1 MGGTET
7 SSDSMNICY
16 ETRTDIPTLETLNN
30 IEREVNDLMGDFAA
44 LKDRIPDENLTL
56 TSTSPNNST
65 HSSDIKDLIRQMREK
80 YVDVKVKAL
89 EYKAFIV
96 EKNEEFLDKK
106 DKFTNAK
113 NKLNFKKSDNLASGI
128 LKMDIYDR
136 NIEDNIYIMYYLLSY
151 GVMGFF
157 IYKLLKQ

>member
-7 SSDSMNICY
+7 EAVNICY
-16 ETRTDIPTLETLNN
+16 ETRTDIPTLENLNK
-30 IEREVNDLMGDFAA
+30 IKREARHLMSKFAV
-44 LKDRIPDENLTL
+44 LKGEIPHENLTSS
-56 TSTSPNNST
+56 STSSNNST
-65 HSSDIKDLIRQMREK
+65 HISNIKYLIRQMREK
-80 YVDVKVKAL
+80 YVNVKVKAL